1 METNYRGIHNLDRD
15 LPGQVEYNRKK
26 NLQQDSQI
34 ENLSSQL
41 QTLIERAPA
50 GFLPRVYYGL
60 TRGNQTYR
68 FLTNALISETITG
81 EIGTAYQL
89 YSDNES
95 DNSYIAAVAV
105 KYDEE
110 TLKIIIKGDY
120 TVDSSSFTAVNM
132 TTGESTSLT
141 LSGVLSL
148 QNASSLSDYPAQD
161 NKEKQITVL
170 NNLENNSKNV
180 VFASLDYS
188 GDGIYNWVEIGNFVD
203 GVDGKSVRSVN
214 SSNYSTVIATV
225 KVNDSLLAAEAFT
238 ADGTTFAIGD
248 LYLVAAL
255 SPLTLTLVGNIRGAQ
270 GETGATGQDGT
281 DGTKVISD
289 SGAPSNDLGVDGDTY
304 IDTSTWNVYTKES
317 GSWTSVGNIKGA
329 NGADGTD
336 GQNGQSFQ
344 MQSGLYSTPDNW
356 GESGN
361 VDGEG
366 NALLQLPTL
375 PQSSISGK
383 GYVVYDPLTT
393 PLSPFYDLYYANNGD
408 LTWTIIHPFS
418 GIAGQDGTDG
428 QTPYIS
434 SGTWWIGSTNTGVSA
449 TGPQGAPGQGI
460 PSGGTTGQVLK
471 KASSTDYDTEWGDAK
486 KYYAHHL
493 RFTMTIS
500 GATCVGNFTLYNSSS
515 SAFTKGTLAD
525 YLYTNGFTNVN
536 AKNLSLINLTI
547 YNANGNTYKYI
558 SNNNLYATNSTTLRV
573 QCSLVTI
580 SFADNDLVVSTTN
593 ETVYDSSIS
602 LNDIVVEI

>member
-34 ENLSSQL
+34 QNLSSQL

-105 KYDEE
+105 KYDEN

-120 TVDSSSFTAVNM
+120 TVNSSSFTAVNM

-148 QNASSLSDYPAQD
+148 QDASSLSDYPAQD

-203 GVDGKSVRSVN
+203 GVDGTSVRSVN

-225 KVNDSLLAAEAFT
+225 KVNDTLLVAEAFST
-238 ADGTTFAIGD
+238 YDLGD
-248 LYLVAAL
+248 LLNVDSL
-255 SPLTLTLVGNIRGAQ
+255 SPIALTKVGNIRGA
-270 GETGATGQDGT
+270 TGATGAQGEPGQDGQDGNTPYIQDGYWYINGVNTNVKAVGT
-281 DGTKVISD
+281 DG
-289 SGAPSNDLGVDGDTY
+289 
-304 IDTSTWNVYTKES
+304 
-317 GSWTSVGNIKGA
+317 A
-329 NGADGTD
+329 N

-356 GESGN
+356 GQSGN
-361 VDGEG
+361 VDGDG

-375 PQSSISGK
+375 PQSSITGK

-418 GIAGQDGTDG
+418 GIAGTNGTDG

-434 SGTWWIGSTNTGVSA
+434 GGTWWIGNTNTGVAA
-449 TGPQGAPGQGI
+449 TGPQGPAGPGI
-460 PSGGTTGQVLK
+460 PSGGTQGQILAK
-471 KASSTDYDTEWGDAK
+471 TDSTDYNTSWVTPDIK
-486 KYYAHHL
+486 KYYAHYL
-493 RFTMTIS
+493 RFTFSSSGSTI
-500 GATCVGNFTLYNSSS
+500 VGNLQIITSQSTK
-515 SAFTKGTLAD
+515 FTKQTLAD
-525 YLYTNGFTNVN
+525 YLYNNGMNNAN
-536 AKNLSLINLTI
+536 AKNLSLAGISAYSTETEYKTVTSTNVHAQSNTAISILCYFNTI
-547 YNANGNTYKYI
+547 TFQN
-558 SNNNLYATNSTTLRV
+558 
-573 QCSLVTI
+573 
-580 SFADNDLVVSTTN
+580 NDLNVVSTS
-593 ETVYDSSIS
+593 DLIS
-602 LNDIVVEI
+602 DARITLNDIVVEL

>member
-105 KYDEE
+105 KYDED

-148 QNASSLSDYPAQD
+148 QDASSLSDYPAQD

-203 GVDGKSVRSVN
+203 GVDGTSVRSVN
-214 SSNYSTVIATV
+214 SSNYSTVIATI

-238 ADGTTFAIGD
+238 AGGTTFAIGD
-248 LYLVAAL
+248 LYLVSAL
-255 SPLTLTLVGNIRGAQ
+255 SPLTLSLVGNIRGA
-270 GETGATGQDGT
+270 TGATGATGAPGQDGADGNTPYIQDGYWYINGVNTNVKAIGT
-281 DGTKVISD
+281 DG
-289 SGAPSNDLGVDGDTY
+289 
-304 IDTSTWNVYTKES
+304 
-317 GSWTSVGNIKGA
+317 A
-329 NGADGTD
+329 N

-356 GESGN
+356 GQSGN
-361 VDGEG
+361 VDGDG

-393 PLSPFYDLYYANNGD
+393 PLAPFYDLYYANDED

-418 GIAGQDGTDG
+418 GIAGTNGTDG

-434 SGTWWIGSTNTGVSA
+434 GGTWWIGNTNTGVAA
-449 TGPQGAPGQGI
+449 TGPQGPAGPGV
-460 PSGGTTGQVLK
+460 PSGGTQGQVLAK
-471 KASSTDYDTEWGDAK
+471 VDSTDYNTQWVNPSSP
-486 KYYAHHL
+486 HL
-493 RFTMTIS
+493 YQHLINNIIYQLACCIYTNDSTPFTLTTLKTYMISMGITNNSKFLPASSRGYSGQIKANLFVRNNTLYCFRDVIKATLNQDNTITIS
-500 GATCVGNFTLYNSSS
+500 SDFYETEIGAITDT
-515 SAFTKGTLAD
+515 
-525 YLYTNGFTNVN
+525 
-536 AKNLSLINLTI
+536 
-547 YNANGNTYKYI
+547 
-558 SNNNLYATNSTTLRV
+558 
-573 QCSLVTI
+573 VTQI
-580 SFADNDLVVSTTN
+580 F
-593 ETVYDSSIS
+593 
-602 LNDIVVEI
+602 

>member
-1 METNYRGIHNLDRD
+1 M
-15 LPGQVEYNRKK
+15 
-26 NLQQDSQI
+26 
-34 ENLSSQL
+34 
-41 QTLIERAPA
+41 
-50 GFLPRVYYGL
+50 

-68 FLTNALISETITG
+68 FLTNAIISETITG

-105 KYDEE
+105 KDSEN

-148 QNASSLSDYPAQD
+148 QDASSLSDYPAQD

-203 GVDGKSVRSVN
+203 GVDGTSVRSVN
-214 SSNYSTVIATV
+214 SSNYSSVIATV
-225 KVNDSLLAAEAFT
+225 KVNDSLLAAEVFT

-248 LYLVAAL
+248 LYLVSAL
-255 SPLTLTLVGNIRGAQ
+255 SPLTLTFVGNIRGAQ

-375 PQSSISGK
+375 PQSNITGK

-418 GIAGQDGTDG
+418 GIAGQNGTDG

-434 SGTWWIGSTNTGVSA
+434 GGTWWIGTTNTGVAA
-449 TGPQGAPGQGI
+449 TGPQGPAGPGV
-460 PSGGTTGQVLK
+460 PSGGTTGQVLAK
-471 KASSTDYDTEWGDAK
+471 VDGTNYNTEWVNPSSP
-486 KYYAHHL
+486 HL
-493 RFTMTIS
+493 YLHTIELNIML
-500 GATCVGNFTLYNSSS
+500 AGNINKQYIYIHN
-515 SAFTKGTLAD
+515 
-525 YLYTNGFTNVN
+525 NVN
-536 AKNLSLINLTI
+536 TQYDEAGMLSYLLGIGLTVG
-547 YNANGNTYKYI
+547 GNQFITCNQI
-558 SNNNLYATNSTTLRV
+558 
-573 QCSLVTI
+573 
-580 SFADNDLVVSTTN
+580 
-593 ETVYDSSIS
+593 EYDSSDKTKMIIYDKIKMGS
-602 LNDIVVEI
+602 SHLTAHGYPYVYTIDNGAVVITRGLVATKNLTFSKDTVTQIF